1 MSAHGE
7 LHANTQRNT
16 KTRHGGPLRSL
27 RCFASLRETAIG
39 QLTVAVVSIALL
51 LSLPVFAQQTARRSL
66 SAPAS
71 KLSVATPESVGMS
84 SERLAKIDEAVLES
98 IGRKETP
105 GAVVLVARKGRIVY
119 RKAFGDRAI
128 EPQREPMTVDTI
140 FDLASLTKI
149 VATATS
155 IMILVERGKVSLA
168 DPVALYIPE
177 FGKFGKE
184 RITVE
189 QLMTHRAG
197 LPPDNEIAD
206 YVGKRVE
213 PLQLIYELRP
223 SSEPGT
229 RFVYSDVGFIVAA
242 EIVRRVSGE
251 RIDNFARKNI
261 FAPLGMK
268 DTDFAN
274 LFSFLNRMKSPLR
287 EGTTSV
293 ETTDPYRSRPLT
305 EAESKPY
312 RAAADSIEARLKR
325 LAPTENRE
333 GRWMRGEVHDPRAYE
348 MGGVAGHAGL
358 FSTADDLAIFCQ
370 MILNKGEYNGVR
382 ILAPYTVERMIS
394 AQSLP
399 SSQMR
404 GIGWDVNTSFSS
416 NRGDLFPVGTFGHT
430 GFTGTSIWL
439 DPASETFV
447 VLLTNRVHPNGKG
460 DVTRLRSFVASI
472 VAGAI
477 TEPPHAPV
485 FKALKSPPYYVDAP
499 RAVITR
505 GVPAGALHPV
515 LTGLDVLER
524 DNFKQLE
531 GRRIGLITNQ
541 TGRDANGRSTIDVL
555 ASGEKV
561 KLVALFSP
569 EHGIRGIEDAPIGDT
584 RDRKTG
590 LPVYSLY
597 DKDQRRPTSQMLK
610 DIDTLVFDIQDVGS
624 RFYTYLAT
632 CGYAMEEAARN
643 KIKFVVLDRPN
654 PINGYDIEGP
664 VADAELISQTE
675 YSFTSYHRVP
685 VRYGMTIGELA
696 TLFNAERQIGVDLE
710 VIKME
715 GWRRADY
722 YDGTGLEWVNPS
734 PNMRSLTEALLY
746 PGIGLL
752 ETTNVSVGRGTD
764 TPFEVIGAPW
774 IDGQK
779 LSETLNRAGLAGVRF
794 VPVRFTPKS
803 SRFSGEQCGGVN
815 IVVTDRSGF
824 RPVTTGIE
832 IAYQLN
838 RLYPGAW
845 RADDYLRLIVNRAAH
860 AALKEG
866 KTASEIAAAWQA
878 GLAEFAL
885 IRLKYLLY

>member
-1 MSAHGE
+1 MRLGYRFRAK
-7 LHANTQRNT
+7 TQRT
-16 KTRHGGPLRSL
+16 AKLAKGLAALRI
-27 RCFASLRETAIG
+27 FASLREPAIRRSATA
-39 QLTVAVVSIALL
+39 LVCSILL
-51 LSLPVFAQQTARRSL
+51 FPLPLFAQRKENRPL
-66 SAPAS
+66 AS
-71 KLSVATPESVGMS
+71 SPRLTVATPESVGML
-84 SERLAKIDEAVLES
+84 SERLAKIDDAVLES
-98 IGRKETP
+98 IARKETP

-128 EPQREPMTVDTI
+128 EPKREAMTVDTI

-177 FGKFGKE
+177 FAKNGKE

-197 LPPDNEIAD
+197 LVPDNEIAD
-206 YVGKRVE
+206 YVGKTVD
-213 PLQLIYELRP
+213 PLPMIYELRP
-223 SSEPGT
+223 SYEPGT

-242 EIVRRVSGE
+242 EIVRRVSGA
-251 RIDNFARKNI
+251 RIDRFAETNI
-261 FAPLGMK
+261 FIPLGMRQSSYITREQLDEVQSIRAFLLK
-268 DTDFAN
+268 AGDVTREKIQEMTDKYLRA
-274 LFSFLNRMKSPLR
+274 PLDR
-287 EGTTSV
+287 
-293 ETTDPYRSRPLT
+293 
-305 EAESKPY
+305 
-312 RAAADSIEARLKR
+312 I
-325 LAPTENRE
+325 APTENRE

-358 FSTADDLAIFCQ
+358 FSTADDLAVFCQ
-370 MILNKGEYNGVR
+370 MILNKGEYNGTR
-382 ILAPYTVERMIS
+382 ILAPYSVERMVS
-394 AQSLP
+394 AQNLP
-399 SSQMR
+399 TSQMR
-404 GIGWDVNTSFSS
+404 GIGWDINTSFSS

-460 DVTRLRSFVASI
+460 DVTRVRSFVASI
-472 VAGAI
+472 VAGAL

-485 FKALKSPPYYVDAP
+485 FSHLSSLPTYVDAP

-505 GVPAGALHPV
+505 GVPTGLLHPV
-515 LTGLDVLER
+515 LTGIDVLQR
-524 DNFKQLE
+524 DGFKQLE
-531 GRRIGLITNQ
+531 GRRVGLITNH
-541 TGRDANGRSTIDVL
+541 TGRDRAGRSTIDVL
-555 ASGEKV
+555 AAAKNL

-569 EHGIRGIEDAPIGDT
+569 EHGLRGIEDRNVSDT
-584 RDRKTG
+584 RDEKTG

-597 DKDQRRPTSQMLK
+597 EKERRRPTSEALK
-610 DIDTLVFDIQDVGS
+610 GIDTLVFDIQDVGV
-624 RFYTYLAT
+624 RFYTYTTT

-664 VADAELISQTE
+664 VADLELTE
-675 YSFTSYHRVP
+675 QPSFSFTSYHPVP

-696 TLFNAERQIGVDLE
+696 MLFNAERKIGADLT

-715 GWRRADY
+715 GWRRADFF
-722 YDGTGLEWVNPS
+722 DGTALTWINPS
-734 PNMRSLTEALLY
+734 PNMRSLTQAVLY

-752 ETTNVSVGRGTD
+752 ETTNLSVGRGTD

-779 LSETLNRAGLAGVRF
+779 LAEALNRAGLAGVRF

-803 SRFSGEQCGGVN
+803 SKFANEEIGGVN
-815 IVVTDRSGF
+815 IVITDRGSF
-824 RPVTTGIE
+824 RPVATGLE

-838 RLYPGAW
+838 QHYSGTW
-845 RADDYLRLIVNRAAH
+845 KVDDYLRLLVNRAAL
-860 AALKEG
+860 ASLKDG
-866 KTASEIAAAWQA
+866 KTPAEIIVTWQA
-878 GLAEFAL
+878 GLAEFAAV
-885 IRLKYLLY
+885 RKRFLLY

>member
-1 MSAHGE
+1 MRANGE
-7 LHANTQRNT
+7 FHAKTQRNA
-16 KTRHGGPLRSL
+16 KTRDGGALRSL
-27 RCFASLRETAIG
+27 RCFVSLRETAIR
-39 QLTVAVVSIALL
+39 QLIVAVVSIALL
-51 LSLPVFAQQTARRSL
+51 LPLPVFAQQSARRSI
-66 SAPAS
+66 STPVS

-84 SERLAKIDEAVLES
+84 SERLAKIDEAVFES
-98 IGRKETP
+98 IARKETP
-105 GAVVLVARKGRIVY
+105 GAVVLVARKGRVVY

-155 IMILVERGKVSLA
+155 IMILVECGKVSLA

-206 YVGKRVE
+206 YVGKSVH
-213 PLQLIYELRP
+213 PLEQIFKLKP
-223 SSEPGT
+223 SYEPGT
-229 RFVYSDVGFIVAA
+229 GFVYSDVGFIVAG
-242 EIVRRVSGE
+242 EIIRRISGQSVDE
-251 RIDNFARKNI
+251 FTYSNI
-261 FAPLGMK
+261 F
-268 DTDFAN
+268 
-274 LFSFLNRMKSPLR
+274 
-287 EGTTSV
+287 
-293 ETTDPYRSRPLT
+293 RPLAMEDSRFSWYFGYIRMFLFGLERRLHVKASDLAAQNPHV
-305 EAESKPY
+305 EAWL
-312 RAAADSIEARLKR
+312 RLLARI
-325 LAPTENRE
+325 APTENRE

-348 MGGVAGHAGL
+348 MGGVAGHAVRAYHSL
-358 FSTADDLAIFCQ
+358 DLAIFCQ
-370 MILNKGEYNGVR
+370 MILNKGEYNGKR
-382 ILAPYTVERMIS
+382 ILAPYSVERMIS

-477 TEPPHAPV
+477 NEPPHAPV
-485 FKALKSPPYYVDAP
+485 FEALKSPPYYVDAP

-505 GVPAGALHPV
+505 SVPSGPLHPV

-524 DNFKQLE
+524 DNFAQLE
-531 GRRIGLITNQ
+531 GRRIGLITNH
-541 TGRDANGRSTIDVL
+541 TGRDRLGRSTIDVL
-555 ASGEKV
+555 ASAKNV
-561 KLVALFSP
+561 KLVALFAP
-569 EHGIRGIEDAPIGDT
+569 EHGLRGIEDSPVANQHD
-584 RDRKTG
+584 DQTG

-597 DKDQRRPTSQMLK
+597 DKDRRRPTPEMLK

-664 VADAELISQTE
+664 VADAELISQAA

-696 TLFNAERQIGVDLE
+696 MLFNTERKIGVDLE

-774 IDGQK
+774 IDGAK

-803 SRFSGEQCGGVN
+803 SKFGGEQCGGVN
-815 IVVTDRSGF
+815 IVVTDRSAF
-824 RPVTTGIE
+824 RPVATGIE

-838 RLYPGAW
+838 RLYPETW

-860 AALKEG
+860 AALKQG

-878 GLAEFAL
+878 GLAEFAR

>member
-1 MSAHGE
+1 
-7 LHANTQRNT
+7 
-16 KTRHGGPLRSL
+16 
-27 RCFASLRETAIG
+27 
-39 QLTVAVVSIALL
+39 
-51 LSLPVFAQQTARRSL
+51 
-66 SAPAS
+66 
-71 KLSVATPESVGMS
+71 MS
-84 SERLAKIDEAVLES
+84 SAALAKIDEAVLAS
-98 IGRKETP
+98 IARKETP
-105 GAVVLVARKGRIVY
+105 GAVVLVARKGRVVY

-128 EPQREPMTVDTI
+128 QPKREAMTVDTI

-155 IMILVERGKVSLA
+155 IMILVERGKLSLA

-184 RITVE
+184 RISIE

-206 YVGKRVE
+206 YVGKAIDPIE
-213 PLQLIYELRP
+213 KICELRL
-223 SSEPGT
+223 SYEPGT

-242 EIVRRVSGE
+242 EIVRRVSGKRLDE
-251 RIDNFARKNI
+251 FAYENI
-261 FAPLGMK
+261 YVRLGMN
-268 DTDFAN
+268 DTFFAN
-274 LFSFLNRMKSPLR
+274 TELLKILPILRDPKRTGFDFGDRMYEWFEQLDR
-287 EGTTSV
+287 T
-293 ETTDPYRSRPLT
+293 
-305 EAESKPY
+305 
-312 RAAADSIEARLKR
+312 
-325 LAPTENRE
+325 APTENRE

-382 ILAPYTVERMIS
+382 ILAPYSVERMVS

-399 SSQMR
+399 TSQMR
-404 GIGWDVNTSFSS
+404 GIGWDINTSYSS

-477 TEPPHAPV
+477 TGLPHAAV
-485 FKALKSPPYYVDAP
+485 LSNLNSPPVYVDAP
-499 RAVITR
+499 RAVSVR
-505 GVPAGALHPV
+505 GVSAGPLHPV
-515 LTGLDVLER
+515 LTGIDVLER
-524 DNFKQLE
+524 DGFKQLE

-541 TGRDANGRSTIDVL
+541 TGRDRDGRSTIDVL
-555 ASGEKV
+555 AAAKNL
-561 KLVALFSP
+561 KLAALFSP
-569 EHGIRGIEDAPIGDT
+569 EHGLRGIEDAPVSNT
-584 RDRKTG
+584 RDDKTG
-590 LPVYSLY
+590 LPVFSLY
-597 DKDQRRPTSQMLK
+597 DQARRRPTAEMLK
-610 DIDTLVFDIQDVGS
+610 DIDTLVYDIQDVGA
-624 RFYTYLAT
+624 RFYTYAAT
-632 CGYAMEEAARN
+632 CGYALEEAAKN

-664 VADAELISQTE
+664 VADRELTE
-675 YSFTSYHRVP
+675 QPAYSFTSYHPVP

-696 TLFNAERQIGVDLE
+696 MLFNSERAIGADLT

-715 GWRRADY
+715 GWRRADFF
-722 YDGTGLEWVNPS
+722 DGTALTWVNPS

-752 ETTNVSVGRGTD
+752 ETTNLSVGRGTN

-774 IDGQK
+774 LDGAK
-779 LSETLNRAGLAGVRF
+779 LAEALNRAGLAGVRF
-794 VPVRFTPKS
+794 VPVRFTPQA
-803 SRFSGEQCGGVN
+803 SRFTNEECGGVN
-815 IVVTDRSGF
+815 IVITDRGAF
-824 RPVTTGIE
+824 KPVATGVE

-838 RLYPGAW
+838 RLYSTTW
-845 RADDYLRLIVNRAAH
+845 KVDDALRLIVNKAALT
-860 AALKEG
+860 ALKEG
-866 KTASEIAAAWQA
+866 KTPSAIAATWQE
-878 GLAEFAL
+878 GLAQFAR
-885 IRLKYLLY
+885 IRQRYLLY

>member
-1 MSAHGE
+1 MNRRGRRG
-7 LHANTQRNT
+7 TQGRLDLF
-16 KTRHGGPLRSL
+16 RAPLRPLRLSL
-27 RCFASLRETAIG
+27 TLLVI
-39 QLTVAVVSIALL
+39 IALL
-51 LSLPVFAQQTARRSL
+51 PAPTLAQRASDGAKTQPSRPLVAAR
-66 SAPAS
+66 
-71 KLSVATPESVGMS
+71 PESVGMS

-98 IGRKETP
+98 IARKATP
-105 GAVVLVARKGRIVY
+105 GAVVLVARKGCIVY

-128 EPQREPMTVDTI
+128 EPKREAMTVDTI

-184 RITVE
+184 RVTVE

-206 YVGKRVE
+206 YVGKSID
-213 PLQLIYELRP
+213 PLQLIYDLRP
-223 SSEPGT
+223 SYEPGT

-242 EIVRRVSGE
+242 EIVRQVSGKP
-251 RIDNFARKNI
+251 IDQFARENI
-261 FAPLGMK
+261 YTSLGMN
-268 DTDFAN
+268 DTWFNNPELVKLLPVLRAQSASLDF
-274 LFSFLNRMKSPLR
+274 
-287 EGTTSV
+287 
-293 ETTDPYRSRPLT
+293 TDWAYAWFGR
-305 EAESKPY
+305 
-312 RAAADSIEARLKR
+312 IERT
-325 LAPTENRE
+325 APTENRE

-370 MILNKGEYNGVR
+370 MILNKGEYNGTR
-382 ILAPYTVERMIS
+382 TLAPYTVERMVS
-394 AQSLP
+394 AQTLP
-399 SSQMR
+399 TSQMR
-404 GIGWDVNTSFSS
+404 GIGWDVNTSYSS

-485 FKALKSPPYYVDAP
+485 LGHLKEPPSEIDAP

-505 GVPAGALHPV
+505 GVPTGPLHPV
-515 LTGLDVLER
+515 LTGIDVLVR
-524 DNFKQLE
+524 DGFQQLE
-531 GRRIGLITNQ
+531 GKRIGLITNL
-541 TGRDANGRSTIDVL
+541 TGRDRKGRSTIDLL
-555 ASGEKV
+555 AAARNL

-569 EHGIRGIEDAPIGDT
+569 EHGLRGIEDTHVGDT
-584 RDRKTG
+584 RDEKTG

-597 DKDQRRPTSQMLK
+597 EQDRRRPAPDMLK
-610 DIDTLVFDIQDVGS
+610 GIDTLVFDIQDIGA
-624 RFYTYLAT
+624 RFYTYTTT
-632 CGYAMEEAARN
+632 CGYAMEAAA
-643 KIKFVVLDRPN
+643 KHGIKFVVLDRPN
-654 PINGYDIEGP
+654 PINGYDVEGP
-664 VADAELISQTE
+664 VADRELAELPS
-675 YSFTSYHRVP
+675 YSFTSYHPVP

-696 TLFNAERQIGVDLE
+696 MLFNSERKIGADLT

-722 YDGTGLEWVNPS
+722 FDGTALTWVNPS

-752 ETTNVSVGRGTD
+752 ETTNLSVGRGTD

-774 IDGQK
+774 LDGQK
-779 LSETLNRAGLAGVRF
+779 LAESLNRAGLAGARF
-794 VPVRFTPKS
+794 VPVRFTPHS
-803 SRFSGEQCGGVN
+803 SKFANEECGGVN
-815 IVVTDRSGF
+815 IIITDRVAF
-824 RPVTTGIE
+824 RPVATGVE

-838 RLYPGAW
+838 LVYPGAW
-845 RADDYLRLIVNRAAH
+845 KVEEFLRLLVNRGAL

-866 KTASEIAAAWQA
+866 KTSSQIAATWQP
-878 GLAEFAL
+878 GLAEFAR
-885 IRLKYLLY
+885 IRQKYLIY